1 MDLRELARRR
11 TTPEQRARLKRLAQW
26 PPVGRVRLGSLKRTT
41 PISRNYG
48 WERGT
53 PVDRFYIDRF
63 LTQHAADVKGRVLEI
78 GDDEYTRRYGG
89 GAVTHTDVLHAS
101 AGNPQA
107 TIVADLA
114 DAPEIAEATYD
125 CVICTQTL
133 LLNYDVRKAV
143 ATLHR
148 ILKPGGTALVTVP
161 GVSRICREEA
171 DEWGDYWR
179 FTSDSATRLFADEFG
194 SGNVTT
200 TAYGNVLTAT
210 AMLHGLAA
218 EDLKNEQLDDRD
230 RDFEVLIGVR
240 ARRPECPRSRRAR
253 APRRRPA
260 APSSSSP
267 GPRGRSASCWPAR
280 GRARRCRAA
289 GCARGSRP

>member
-1 MDLRELARRR
+1 MSRLRDIARRH
-11 TTPEQRARLKRLAQW
+11 TTPERRKQLRRLAQW
-26 PPVGRVRLGSLKRTT
+26 PPVGGVRFGSLKRTR

-53 PVDRFYIDRF
+53 PVDRFYIERF
-63 LTQHAADVKGRVLEI
+63 LSAHANDVGGRVLEI

-89 GAVTHTDVLHAS
+89 GAVTRGDVLHAGP
-101 AGNPQA
+101 GNPQA

-114 DAPEIAEATYD
+114 DAPEIADASFD

-133 LLNYDVRKAV
+133 LLIYDLKAAV

-148 ILKPGGTALVTVP
+148 ILAPGGVALVTVP

-179 FTSDSATRLFADEFG
+179 FTSDSARKLFTDEFG
-194 SGNVTT
+194 YGTVDVE
-200 TAYGNVLTAT
+200 AYGNVLAAT

-218 EDLKNEQLDDRD
+218 EEVKPARLDERD
-230 RDFEVLIGVR
+230 RDFEVLIGVS
-240 ARRPECPRSRRAR
+240 ARRPA
-253 APRRRPA
+253 
-260 APSSSSP
+260 
-267 GPRGRSASCWPAR
+267 
-280 GRARRCRAA
+280 
-289 GCARGSRP
+289 

>member
-1 MDLRELARRR
+1 MDLRDLARRR

-26 PPVGRVRLGSLKRTT
+26 PPVGRVRLGSLKRTR
-41 PISRNYG
+41 PISRDYG

-53 PVDRFYIDRF
+53 PIDRFYIDRF
-63 LTQHAADVKGRVLEI
+63 LTQHTDDIRGRVLEI

-89 GAVTHTDVLHAS
+89 DRVTHSDVLHA
-101 AGNPQA
+101 AEGNPSA

-114 DAPEIAEATYD
+114 DAPQIADASFD

-133 LLNYDVRKAV
+133 LLIYDVPKAV
-143 ATLHR
+143 ATIHR
-148 ILKPGGTALVTVP
+148 ILEPGGTALITVP

-194 SGNVTT
+194 AQNTTT

-218 EDLKNEQLDDRD
+218 EDLKPKQLDDHD
-230 RDFEVLIGVR
+230 RDFEVLIAVR
-240 ARRPECPRSRRAR
+240 ARRPA
-253 APRRRPA
+253 
-260 APSSSSP
+260 
-267 GPRGRSASCWPAR
+267 
-280 GRARRCRAA
+280 
-289 GCARGSRP
+289 

>member
-1 MDLRELARRR
+1 MDLRDLARRR

-26 PPVGRVRLGSLKRTT
+26 PPVGRVRLGSLNRTT

-53 PVDRFYIDRF
+53 PIDRFYIDRF
-63 LTQHAADVKGRVLEI
+63 LMQHTNDVQGRVLEI
-78 GDDEYTRRYGG
+78 GDDEYTRRYGAG
-89 GAVTHTDVLHAS
+89 DVTRSDVLHAS
-101 AGNPQA
+101 AGNASA

-114 DAPEIAEATYD
+114 DAPQLADATFD

-133 LLNYDVRKAV
+133 LLIYDLHKAV
-143 ATLHR
+143 ATIHR

-194 SGNVTT
+194 PQNVAV

-218 EDLKNEQLDDRD
+218 EDLKPKQLDDRD

-240 ARRPECPRSRRAR
+240 ARRPA
-253 APRRRPA
+253 
-260 APSSSSP
+260 
-267 GPRGRSASCWPAR
+267 
-280 GRARRCRAA
+280 
-289 GCARGSRP
+289 

>member
-1 MDLRELARRR
+1 MDLRAIARRR

-26 PPVGRVRLGSLKRTT
+26 PPVGRVRLGSLRRTT

-53 PVDRFYIDRF
+53 PIDRFYIDRF
-63 LTQHAADVKGRVLEI
+63 LTQHATDVAGRVLEI
-78 GDDEYTRRYGG
+78 GDDEYTRRYG
-89 GAVTHTDVLHAS
+89 ADRVTQSDVLHAS
-101 AGNPQA
+101 EGNPQA
-107 TIVADLA
+107 SIVADLA
-114 DAPEIAEATYD
+114 DAPQIADATFD

-133 LLNYDVRKAV
+133 LLIYDVRAAV

-148 ILKPGGTALVTVP
+148 ILKPGGTALITVP
-161 GVSRICREEA
+161 GVSRICRDEA

-179 FTSDSATRLFADEFG
+179 FTSDSAARLFADEFG
-194 SGNVTT
+194 AQDTIT

-218 EDLKNEQLDDRD
+218 EDLKPAQLDDRD

-240 ARRPECPRSRRAR
+240 ARRPA
-253 APRRRPA
+253 
-260 APSSSSP
+260 
-267 GPRGRSASCWPAR
+267 
-280 GRARRCRAA
+280 
-289 GCARGSRP
+289 

>member
-1 MDLRELARRR
+1 MDLRDLARRR

-26 PPVGRVRLGSLKRTT
+26 PPVGRVRLGSLKRTR

-63 LTQHAADVKGRVLEI
+63 LTGYATDVRGRVLEI

-89 GAVTHTDVLHAS
+89 ADVTHTDVLHAS
-101 AGNPQA
+101 PGNPQA

-114 DAPEIAEATYD
+114 DAPDIADAGFD

-133 LLNYDVRKAV
+133 LLIYDVRKAV

-179 FTSDSATRLFADEFG
+179 FTSDSATRLFADVFG
-194 SGNVTT
+194 SDNVDT

-218 EDLKNEQLDDRD
+218 EDLKTEQLDERD

-240 ARRPECPRSRRAR
+240 ARRPE
-253 APRRRPA
+253 
-260 APSSSSP
+260 
-267 GPRGRSASCWPAR
+267 
-280 GRARRCRAA
+280 
-289 GCARGSRP
+289 

>member
-1 MDLRELARRR
+1 MDRLRALARRR
-11 TTPEQRARLKRLAQW
+11 TTPEQRAKLKRLGQW
-26 PPVGRVRLGSLKRTT
+26 PPVGGVRLGSLKRTR

-53 PVDRFYIDRF
+53 PVDRFYIERF
-63 LTQHAADVKGRVLEI
+63 LAQHAGDITGSVLEI
-78 GDDEYTRRYGG
+78 GDDAYTRRYGTG
-89 GAVTHTDVLHAS
+89 VTHSDVLHAS
-101 AGNPQA
+101 EGNPQA

-114 DAPEIAEATYD
+114 DAPEIEGATFD

-133 LLNYDVRKAV
+133 LLIYDVKQAV

-179 FTSDSATRLFADEFG
+179 FTTHHATRLFADEFE
-194 SGNVTT
+194 SDNVTT
-200 TAYGNVLTAT
+200 TAYGNVLAAT
-210 AMLHGLAA
+210 AMLHGLAH
-218 EDLKNEQLDDRD
+218 EEIKPERLNDRD

-240 ARRPECPRSRRAR
+240 
-253 APRRRPA
+253 
-260 APSSSSP
+260 
-267 GPRGRSASCWPAR
+267 
-280 GRARRCRAA
+280 
-289 GCARGSRP
+289 

>member
-1 MDLRELARRR
+1 MDLRDLARRR

-53 PVDRFYIDRF
+53 PIDRFYIDAF
-63 LTQHAADVKGRVLEI
+63 LTQHAGQITGRVLEI

-89 GAVTHTDVLHAS
+89 DRVTHSDVLHA
-101 AGNPQA
+101 AEGNPSA

-114 DAPEIAEATYD
+114 DAPQIADASFD

-133 LLNYDVRKAV
+133 LLIYDVPKAV
-143 ATLHR
+143 ATIHR
-148 ILKPGGTALVTVP
+148 ILEPGGTALITVP

-194 SGNVTT
+194 AQNTTT

-218 EDLKNEQLDDRD
+218 EDLKPKQLDDRD

-240 ARRPECPRSRRAR
+240 ARRPA
-253 APRRRPA
+253 
-260 APSSSSP
+260 
-267 GPRGRSASCWPAR
+267 
-280 GRARRCRAA
+280 
-289 GCARGSRP
+289 

>member
-1 MDLRELARRR
+1 MDLRSLARRH
-11 TTPEQRARLKRLAQW
+11 TTPERRKQLRRLAQW
-26 PPVGRVRLGSLKRTT
+26 PPVRGVRLGSLKRTR

-53 PVDRFYIDRF
+53 PVDRFYIERF
-63 LTQHAADVKGRVLEI
+63 LSAHAGDVRGRVLEI
-78 GDDEYTRRYGG
+78 GDDEYTRRFGG
-89 GAVTHTDVLHAS
+89 EGVTRSDVLHAS
-101 AGNPQA
+101 PGNPQA

-114 DAPEIAEATYD
+114 DAPEIADASFD

-133 LLNYDVRKAV
+133 LLIYDLKAAV

-148 ILKPGGTALVTVP
+148 ILAPGGVALVTVP

-179 FTSDSATRLFADEFG
+179 FTSDSARRLFTEELGDDKAAVE
-194 SGNVTT
+194 V
-200 TAYGNVLTAT
+200 TAYGNVLAAT

-218 EDLKNEQLDDRD
+218 EDLKPAQLDERD

-240 ARRPECPRSRRAR
+240 ARRP
-253 APRRRPA
+253 
-260 APSSSSP
+260 
-267 GPRGRSASCWPAR
+267 G
-280 GRARRCRAA
+280 
-289 GCARGSRP
+289 

>member
-1 MDLRELARRR
+1 MDLRDLARRR

-26 PPVGRVRLGSLKRTT
+26 PPVGRVRLGSLKRTR

-53 PVDRFYIDRF
+53 PIDRFYIDRF
-63 LTQHAADVKGRVLEI
+63 LTQHTDDIRGRVLEI

-89 GAVTHTDVLHAS
+89 DRVTHSDVLHA
-101 AGNPQA
+101 AEGNPSA

-114 DAPEIAEATYD
+114 DAPQIADASFD

-133 LLNYDVRKAV
+133 LLIYDVPKAV
-143 ATLHR
+143 ATIHR
-148 ILKPGGTALVTVP
+148 ILEPGGTALITVP

-194 SGNVTT
+194 AQNTTT

-218 EDLKNEQLDDRD
+218 EDLKPKQLDDRD

-240 ARRPECPRSRRAR
+240 ARRPA
-253 APRRRPA
+253 
-260 APSSSSP
+260 
-267 GPRGRSASCWPAR
+267 
-280 GRARRCRAA
+280 
-289 GCARGSRP
+289 

>member
-1 MDLRELARRR
+1 MDLRSLARRR

-26 PPVGRVRLGSLKRTT
+26 PPVGGVRLGSLKRTR

-53 PVDRFYIDRF
+53 PIDRFYIDRF
-63 LTQHAADVKGRVLEI
+63 LTAHARDVEGRVLEI

-89 GAVTHTDVLHAS
+89 GRVTGSHVLHAGP
-101 AGNPQA
+101 GNPQA

-114 DAPEIAEATYD
+114 DAPQIEDASFD

-133 LLNYDVRKAV
+133 LLIYDVRA
-143 ATLHR
+143 AARTLHR
-148 ILKPGGTALVTVP
+148 ILAPGGTALVTVP
-161 GVSRICREEA
+161 GVSRICRDEA

-194 SGNVTT
+194 AENTKT

-218 EDLKNEQLDDRD
+218 EDLKPKQLDERD
-230 RDFEVLIGVR
+230 PDFEVLIGVR
-240 ARRPECPRSRRAR
+240 ARRPA
-253 APRRRPA
+253 
-260 APSSSSP
+260 
-267 GPRGRSASCWPAR
+267 
-280 GRARRCRAA
+280 
-289 GCARGSRP
+289 

>member
-1 MDLRELARRR
+1 MDLRSLARRR

-53 PVDRFYIDRF
+53 PIDRFYIDRF
-63 LTQHAADVKGRVLEI
+63 LTQHTDDIRGRVLEI

-89 GAVTHTDVLHAS
+89 DRVTHSDVLHA
-101 AGNPQA
+101 AEGNPSA

-114 DAPEIAEATYD
+114 DAPQIADASFD

-133 LLNYDVRKAV
+133 LLIYDVPKAV
-143 ATLHR
+143 ATIHR
-148 ILKPGGTALVTVP
+148 ILEPGGTALITVP

-194 SGNVTT
+194 AQNTTT

-218 EDLKNEQLDDRD
+218 EDLKPKQLDDRD

-240 ARRPECPRSRRAR
+240 ARRPA
-253 APRRRPA
+253 
-260 APSSSSP
+260 
-267 GPRGRSASCWPAR
+267 
-280 GRARRCRAA
+280 
-289 GCARGSRP
+289 

>member
-1 MDLRELARRR
+1 MDLRDLARRR

-53 PVDRFYIDRF
+53 PIDRFYIDRF
-63 LTQHAADVKGRVLEI
+63 LTQHTDDIRGRVLEI

-89 GAVTHTDVLHAS
+89 DRVTHSDVLHA
-101 AGNPQA
+101 AEGNPSA

-114 DAPEIAEATYD
+114 DAPQIADASFD

-133 LLNYDVRKAV
+133 LLIYDVPKAV
-143 ATLHR
+143 ATIHR
-148 ILKPGGTALVTVP
+148 ILEPGGTALITVP

-194 SGNVTT
+194 AQNTTT

-218 EDLKNEQLDDRD
+218 EDLKPKQLDDRD

-240 ARRPECPRSRRAR
+240 ARRPA
-253 APRRRPA
+253 
-260 APSSSSP
+260 
-267 GPRGRSASCWPAR
+267 
-280 GRARRCRAA
+280 
-289 GCARGSRP
+289 

>member
-1 MDLRELARRR
+1 MDLRDLARRR

-26 PPVGRVRLGSLKRTT
+26 PPVGRVRLGSLKRTR

-53 PVDRFYIDRF
+53 PIDRFYIDRF
-63 LTQHAADVKGRVLEI
+63 LTQHTDDIGGRVLEI

-89 GAVTHTDVLHAS
+89 DRVTHSDVLHA
-101 AGNPQA
+101 AEGNPSA

-114 DAPEIAEATYD
+114 DAPQIADASFD

-133 LLNYDVRKAV
+133 LLIYDVPKAV
-143 ATLHR
+143 ATIHR
-148 ILKPGGTALVTVP
+148 ILEPGGTALITVP

-194 SGNVTT
+194 AQNTTT

-218 EDLKNEQLDDRD
+218 EDLQPKQLDDRD

-240 ARRPECPRSRRAR
+240 ARRPA
-253 APRRRPA
+253 
-260 APSSSSP
+260 
-267 GPRGRSASCWPAR
+267 
-280 GRARRCRAA
+280 
-289 GCARGSRP
+289 